1 MSNGHDLIF
10 AAGAP
15 GSRWTRVL
23 SLLSLHPAINNS
35 DAANVKKQNFTRAVH
50 HFGAYFGPYNEI
62 GENFEDLSKL
72 TKEEFLAEIKK
83 PFSNWDTGVK
93 IIKSHWFCHNK
104 NLDWLVSNFP
114 DASIMLFY
122 NGDAASY
129 KWWMY
134 NGGFD
139 ITFPSYQWYQNDEYM
154 YDVIQE
160 NNKTITDFARRH
172 LIKFKFHENY
182 DSLIKDLAFTDEIE
196 YFDKLTQA
204 DYDLIYDIV
213 KQADEFHSKA
223 SVSAIGIYNK
233 NISTKFNSA
242 EEFDHSLIKCAYQ
255 FQRQYEWSAVEQKIV
270 DEFGIE
276 KLEHYNRI
284 IKEKH
289 EN

>member
-1 MSNGHDLIF
+1 
-10 AAGAP
+10 
-15 GSRWTRVL
+15 VL

-35 DAANVKKQNFTRAVH
+35 DAVNVKKQNFTRAVH

-122 NGDAASY
+122 NGNEASY

-139 ITFPSYQWYQNDEYM
+139 ITFPSYQWYQNDEHM

-160 NNKTITDFARRH
+160 NNKTITDFAKHH

-182 DSLIKDLAFTDEIE
+182 DSLVQDLAFTDLIE
-196 YFDKLTQA
+196 FFDKLTQL
-204 DYDLIYDIV
+204 DYDLIYDVI
-213 KQADEFHSKA
+213 KQRDDFHSKA
-223 SVSAIGIYNK
+223 GVSAIGIYNN
-233 NISTKFNSA
+233 NINTKLTST
-242 EEFDHSLIKCAYQ
+242 EEFDQLHDKLAFR
-255 FQRQYEWSAVEQKIV
+255 FQKQYNRSDVDRKIV
-270 DEFGIE
+270 AEWGLA
-276 KLEHYNRI
+276 KLENYNRI
-284 IKEKH
+284 IKERT
-289 EN
+289 